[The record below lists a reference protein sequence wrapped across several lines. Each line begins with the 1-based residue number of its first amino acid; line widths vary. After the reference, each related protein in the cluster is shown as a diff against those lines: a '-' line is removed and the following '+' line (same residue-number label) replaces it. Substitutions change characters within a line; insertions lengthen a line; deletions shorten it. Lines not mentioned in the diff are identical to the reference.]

1 MKPTPQQV
9 VAAIK
14 NTHAANCECCKKKP
28 GAVAGQEYIEAL
40 RRLYRNP
47 VPAAPQPAG
56 GEDER

>member
-1 MKPTPQQV
+1 MKLSPSDLI
-9 VAAIK
+9 AAIK

-40 RRLYRNP
+40 KKLYRNP
-47 VPAAPQPAG
+47 ADAAPQPAG